1 MMTLYMK
8 QFKSFILLSFL
19 AASFNLTAQDIHFS
33 QVAETPL
40 LINPA
45 NTGFYNGYFRAIVNY
60 RSQWAAMGKAF
71 QTTNFSADAGLF
83 KSKRRKTFL
92 GLGFVLF
99 QDKAG
104 AAKLT
109 RTTAMVNLSG
119 LVKISKKS
127 VLSCGIY
134 GGAIGNTANY
144 NNLTFASQFNGNEI
158 NPDAD
163 NGESVVFRPFTT
175 TDIGA
180 GLAYEFGTVKIDQD
194 HDDVTKIRIGFA
206 AYHLNRAKQEFAPGS
221 SFRLPVRWVGS
232 VLSVIDF
239 EDTRF
244 TLTPTFV
251 MQKQGRKVDSIPS
264 VYRLR
269 GAFEYIVG
277 GYLKV
282 RMATGTKVTGEKTQ
296 NAIGFGLFYRSK
308 DAIIPKIL
316 LELGDFGI
324 GMSYDVNVSTY
335 RAASANKG
343 GFEISL
349 RYNKLANSLFATR
362 REF

>member
-1 MMTLYMK
+1 MK
-8 QFKSFILLSFL
+8 QFKYFVLISILALSL
-19 AASFNLTAQDIHFS
+19 NLNAQDIHFS
-33 QVAETPL
+33 QVGETPL

-45 NTGFYNGYFRAIVNY
+45 NTGFYNGYFRAIANY
-60 RSQWAAMGKAF
+60 RSQWASMGKAF
-71 QTTNFSADAGLF
+71 QTINFSADAGLF

-109 RTTAMVNLSG
+109 KTTAMVNLSG
-119 LVKISKKS
+119 LVKINKKS

-134 GGAIGNTANY
+134 GGAIGNNANY

-158 NPDAD
+158 NPETA
-163 NGESVVFRPFTT
+163 NGESVVFRSFTT
-175 TDIGA
+175 TDVGA
-180 GLAYEFGTVKIDQD
+180 GLAYEFATVKIDQD
-194 HDDVTKIRIGFA
+194 HDDVTKVRIGFA
-206 AYHLNRAKQEFAPGS
+206 AYHLNRPKQEFAPGS
-221 SFRLPVRWVGS
+221 SYRLPIRWVGS
-232 VLSVIDF
+232 VFSNIDF

-244 TLTPTFV
+244 TLTPTFLI
-251 MQKQGRKVDSIPS
+251 QKQGQKDKTIPN
-264 VYRLR
+264 VYKMR
-269 GAFEYIVG
+269 GAFEYLVG
-277 GYLKV
+277 SYLKV

-308 DAIIPKIL
+308 DAIIPKLL

-324 GMSYDVNVSTY
+324 GMAYDVNVSSY
-335 RAASANKG
+335 RAASRNMG
-343 GFEISL
+343 GFEVSL

-362 REF
+362 REY

>member
-1 MMTLYMK
+1 MK
-8 QFKSFILLSFL
+8 QFKSFVLLSIL
-19 AASFNLTAQDIHFS
+19 VSGFNLTAQDIHFS

-45 NTGFYNGYFRAIVNY
+45 NTGFYNGYVRTIVNY
-60 RSQWAAMGKAF
+60 RSQWASMGKAF
-71 QTTNFSADAGLF
+71 QTINFSADAGLF
-83 KSKRRKTFL
+83 KSKRRKAFL

-104 AAKLT
+104 SAKLT
-109 RTTAMVNLSG
+109 KTTAMVNISG
-119 LVKISKKS
+119 LVKVSKKS

-134 GGAIGNTANY
+134 GGAVGNTANY

-158 NPDAD
+158 DPQAA
-163 NGESVVFRPFTT
+163 NGESVVFRSFTT
-175 TDIGA
+175 TDVGA
-180 GLAYEFGTVKIDQD
+180 GLAYEFGTVKLDQD
-194 HDDVTKIRIGFA
+194 HDDVTKVRVGFA
-206 AYHLNRAKQEFAPGS
+206 AYHLARPKQEYAPGS
-221 SFRLPVRWVGS
+221 TYRLPIRWVGS
-232 VLSVIDF
+232 IMSNIDF

-251 MQKQGRKVDSIPS
+251 MQKQGQRDKSIPS
-264 VYRLR
+264 VYPIR
-269 GAFEYIVG
+269 GAFEYVVG
-277 GYLKV
+277 SYLKV

-308 DAIIPKIL
+308 DAIIPKVL

-335 RAASANKG
+335 RSASRNMG
-343 GFEISL
+343 GFEVSL